1 MFISYMSNKNLQKK
15 FDLAIKSFANK
26 QPQTITY
33 TPDYILK
40 IVNDAF
46 EYITNRSKYY
56 NKNTKENIDA
66 AKIKIMYDG
75 FYSGYISLMNNPYFP
90 LKEKKDLFTKKQKLD
105 DYFIININNKTYNM
119 TKIHKSVANRIT
131 LKN

>member
-1 MFISYMSNKNLQKK
+1 MFISYMSNNLI
-15 FDLAIKSFANK
+15 IKSLANK
-26 QPQTITY
+26 QPQTY

-56 NKNTKENIDA
+56 NKNTGRNIDS

-75 FYSGYISLMNNPYFP
+75 FYSGYISLMNDPYFP
-90 LKEKKDLFTKKQKLD
+90 LKEKKELFTKKQKLD
-105 DYFIININNKTYNM
+105 NYFIINITNKTYNM
-119 TKIHKSVANRIT
+119 TKIHKSVANKIN
-131 LKN
+131 L

>member
-1 MFISYMSNKNLQKK
+1 MFISYMSYKNQQRK
-15 FDLAIKSFANK
+15 FDLANK
-26 QPQTITY
+26 QSQTITY
-33 TPDYILK
+33 TPDDILK

-56 NKNTKENIDA
+56 NKNTEENIDA

-75 FYSGYISLMNNPYFP
+75 FYAGYISLMNNPNFDFKK
-90 LKEKKDLFTKKQKLD
+90 KEALFTKKQKLD
-105 DYFIININNKTYNM
+105 DYFKKNIINKTYNM